1 MTLTPEIAANQA
13 NPAAGAQG
21 AARGLKFSGDNSFQV
36 ALRQRIDDYFHST
49 GRRRRDCPQMYA
61 KTFALLACFAALYL
75 LLVFVVSA
83 WWLTLPLVILLGL
96 ATAGIGMNV
105 QHDGAHQAYSS
116 HPWINRLM
124 ALTLELIG
132 GSSYLW
138 QYRHGVFHHT
148 FVNIT
153 GHDSDVDLGALGRLT
168 PHQRRFAFHRWQHYY
183 MWLLY
188 SFMAIRWHLFG
199 DYWEIIKGRIAG
211 HPIPRPSG
219 RELAVFVGGKV
230 VFLIGAF
237 AIPMLFHPWWV
248 VLLCYAAA
256 AAVAGIVLSVVF
268 QLAHSVEDAEFAMP
282 DEDTG
287 RIENAWAIHQAES
300 TVNFARGSRLAAWL
314 LGGLNFQIEHHLFPR
329 ICHIH
334 YPALSKLVEQTCRE
348 FGVKYTEHKS
358 FWKGVASH
366 FRWLRQMG
374 MPDSIA

>member
-1 MTLTPEIAANQA
+1 
-13 NPAAGAQG
+13 
-21 AARGLKFSGDNSFQV
+21 
-36 ALRQRIDDYFHST
+36 
-49 GRRRRDCPQMYA
+49 
-61 KTFALLACFAALYL
+61 
-75 LLVFVVSA
+75 
-83 WWLTLPLVILLGL
+83 
-96 ATAGIGMNV
+96 
-105 QHDGAHQAYSS
+105 
-116 HPWINRLM
+116 M

-183 MWLLY
+183 MWKLY
-188 SFMAIRWHLFG
+188 SLMAIRWHLFG
-199 DYWEIIKGRIAG
+199 DYWEIIRGRIAA
-211 HPIPRPSG
+211 HPVPRPKG
-219 RELAVFVGGKV
+219 RDLAIFVGGKV
-230 VFLIGAF
+230 VFLTMAF
-237 AIPMLFHPWWV
+237 AIPMLFHSWWV
-248 VLLCYAAA
+248 VALFYVV
-256 AAVAGIVLSVVF
+256 AAVVAGLVLSVVF
-268 QLAHSVEDAEFAMP
+268 QLAHSVEEAEFAMP

-314 LGGLNFQIEHHLFPR
+314 LGGLNYQIEHHLFPK
-329 ICHIH
+329 ICHVH

-374 MPDSIA
+374 MPNSIT